1 MIVHSL
7 ACGEMNNV
15 VYILEDPYTKQAA
28 VVDPAWDVPGIIAIL
43 DQHQL
48 ELTSILLTH
57 GHFDHTEGLVALL
70 AYKQVPTY
78 MSENELPKLI
88 PTVSGMRLTQDND
101 VIQIGQTRVYVLHT
115 PGHSPGGQC
124 FYAAPHLIAG
134 DTLFIDGCGRCDL
147 GGSEVEKMYQSLE
160 RLKTLPADTC
170 IYPGHDYGFSPTDT
184 LKSQCE
190 RNGYLRCES
199 ETDFIR
205 KRLGRRA

>member
-1 MIVHSL
+1 
-7 ACGEMNNV
+7 MNNDLYLEQIKLGPMENF
-15 VYILEDPYTKQAA
+15 VYLIGSKSTREVS

-43 DQHQL
+43 DQHYL

-78 MSENELPKLI
+78 ISENELPKLI
-88 PTVSGMRLTQDND
+88 PTVAGMRLTQDND

-134 DTLFIDGCGRCDL
+134 DPCF
-147 GGSEVEKMYQSLE
+147 V
-160 RLKTLPADTC
+160 
-170 IYPGHDYGFSPTDT
+170 F
-184 LKSQCE
+184 
-190 RNGYLRCES
+190 
-199 ETDFIR
+199 
-205 KRLGRRA
+205 KRLGGLWKNIRKTNETKKDKETEESSASIRPPSTHRALTGDHSADQDANGHPF